1 MSIILHHLNAS
12 RSFRILWL
20 LEEINQ
26 PYELKSYF
34 RDKATNL
41 APQELKNIHPLGKS
55 PVIEL
60 SEKVIAESGAIVE
73 ILIEKF
79 APQLAPAKDSDSYL
93 DYLQWIHFSESSA
106 MVPYLL
112 NIFNSIELKNGTQLK
127 FLDQYAY
134 AELDKVFSYLDQ
146 QLAGKKFLVDNCLT
160 GADFM
165 IGFVVYGLIN
175 SLNIRSKYLNIEQYV
190 ESLKSLESWQ
200 RAMMIEQ
207 NLHQQI
213 NEIDLGKES

>member
-34 RDKATNL
+34 RDKTTNL

-60 SEKVIAESGAIVE
+60 DGKVIAESGAIVE

-79 APQLAPAKDSDSYL
+79 APQLMPAKDSDSYL
-93 DYLQWIHFSESSA
+93 DYLQWVHFSESSA

-127 FLDQYAY
+127 FLDQYAQT
-134 AELDKVFSYLDQ
+134 ELDKVFSYLDQ
-146 QLAGKKFLVDNCLT
+146 QLVGKKFLVGNSLT

-190 ESLKSLESWQ
+190 KSLENLESWQ
-200 RAMMIEQ
+200 KAMSIEQ
-207 NLHQQI
+207 NLHHQT
-213 NEIDLGKES
+213 NA

>member
-34 RDKATNL
+34 RDKTTNL

-60 SEKVIAESGAIVE
+60 NGKVIAESGAIVE

-79 APQLAPAKDSDSYL
+79 APQLMPAKDSDSYL

-127 FLDQYAY
+127 FLDQYAH

-146 QLAGKKFLVDNCLT
+146 QLVGKKFLVGNSLT

-190 ESLKSLESWQ
+190 KSLESLESWQ
-200 RAMMIEQ
+200 KAMSIEK
-207 NLHQQI
+207 NLHHQT
-213 NEIDLGKES
+213 NA

>member
-60 SEKVIAESGAIVE
+60 NGKVITESGAIVE

-79 APQLAPAKDSDSYL
+79 APQLMPAKDSDSYL
-93 DYLQWIHFSESSA
+93 DYLQWVHFSESSA

-127 FLDQYAY
+127 FLDQYART
-134 AELDKVFSYLDQ
+134 ELDKVFSYLDQ
-146 QLAGKKFLVDNCLT
+146 QLVGKKFLVGNSLT

-190 ESLKSLESWQ
+190 KSLENLESWQ
-200 RAMMIEQ
+200 KAMSIEQ
-207 NLHQQI
+207 NLHQQT
-213 NEIDLGKES
+213 NV

>member
-26 PYELKSYF
+26 PYELKSYL
-34 RDKATNL
+34 RDKTTNL

-60 SEKVIAESGAIVE
+60 NGKVIVESGAIVE

-79 APQLAPAKDSDSYL
+79 APQLMPAKDSDSYL
-93 DYLQWIHFSESSA
+93 DYLQWVHFSESSA

-127 FLDQYAY
+127 FLDQYAHT
-134 AELDKVFSYLDQ
+134 ELDKVFSYLDQ
-146 QLAGKKFLVDNCLT
+146 QLVGKKFLVGDCLT

-190 ESLKSLESWQ
+190 KSLENLESWQ
-200 RAMMIEQ
+200 KAMSIEQ
-207 NLHQQI
+207 NLHHQT
-213 NEIDLGKES
+213 NA

>member
-34 RDKATNL
+34 RDKTTNL

-60 SEKVIAESGAIVE
+60 DGKVIAESGAIVE

-79 APQLAPAKDSDSYL
+79 APQLMPAKNSDSYL

-112 NIFNSIELKNGTQLK
+112 NIFNSVELKNGTQLK
-127 FLDQYAY
+127 FLDQYAH

-146 QLAGKKFLVDNCLT
+146 QLVGKKFLVDNCLT

-175 SLNIRSKYLNIEQYV
+175 SLNIRSKYLNIEHYV
-190 ESLKSLESWQ
+190 KSLENLESWQ
-200 RAMMIEQ
+200 KAMSIEQ
-207 NLHQQI
+207 NLPQQT
-213 NEIDLGKES
+213 NA

>member
-34 RDKATNL
+34 RDKTTNL

-60 SEKVIAESGAIVE
+60 DGKVIAESGAIVE

-79 APQLAPAKDSDSYL
+79 APQLMPAKDSDSYL

-106 MVPYLL
+106 VVPYLL
-112 NIFNSIELKNGTQLK
+112 NIFISVELKNGTQLK
-127 FLDQYAY
+127 FLDQYAH

-146 QLAGKKFLVDNCLT
+146 QLVGKKFLVDNCLT

-190 ESLKSLESWQ
+190 KSLESLESWQ
-200 RAMMIEQ
+200 KAMSIEQ
-207 NLHQQI
+207 NLHHRI
-213 NEIDLGKES
+213 NA

>member
-34 RDKATNL
+34 RDKTTNL

-60 SEKVIAESGAIVE
+60 DGKVIAESGAIVE

-79 APQLAPAKDSDSYL
+79 APQLMPAKDSDSYL

-112 NIFNSIELKNGTQLK
+112 NIFNSVELKNGTQLK
-127 FLDQYAY
+127 FLDQYAH

-146 QLAGKKFLVDNCLT
+146 QLVGKKFLVDNCLT

-190 ESLKSLESWQ
+190 KSLENLESWKK
-200 RAMMIEQ
+200 AMSIEQ
-207 NLHQQI
+207 NLHQQT
-213 NEIDLGKES
+213 NA

>member
-34 RDKATNL
+34 RDKTTNL

-60 SEKVIAESGAIVE
+60 DGKVIAESGAIVE

-79 APQLAPAKDSDSYL
+79 APQLMPAKNSDSYL

-112 NIFNSIELKNGTQLK
+112 NIFNSVELKNGTQLK
-127 FLDQYAY
+127 FLDQYAH

-146 QLAGKKFLVDNCLT
+146 QLVGKKFLVDNCLT

-190 ESLKSLESWQ
+190 KSLESLESWQ
-200 RAMMIEQ
+200 KAMSIEQ
-207 NLHQQI
+207 NLHHRI
-213 NEIDLGKES
+213 NA

>member
-34 RDKATNL
+34 RDKTTNL

-60 SEKVIAESGAIVE
+60 DGKVIAESGAIVE

-79 APQLAPAKDSDSYL
+79 APQLMPAKNSDSYL

-112 NIFNSIELKNGTQLK
+112 NIFNSVELKNGTQLK
-127 FLDQYAY
+127 FLDQYAH

-146 QLAGKKFLVDNCLT
+146 QLVGKKFLVDNCLT

-190 ESLKSLESWQ
+190 KSLENLESWQ
-200 RAMMIEQ
+200 KAMSIEQ
-207 NLHQQI
+207 NLHHRI
-213 NEIDLGKES
+213 NA

>member
-34 RDKATNL
+34 RDKTTNL

-60 SEKVIAESGAIVE
+60 NGKVIAESGAIVE

-79 APQLAPAKDSDSYL
+79 APQLMPAKDSDSYV
-93 DYLQWIHFSESSA
+93 DYLQWVHFSESSA

-112 NIFNSIELKNGTQLK
+112 NIFNSIELKSGTQLK
-127 FLDQYAY
+127 FLDQYAH
-134 AELDKVFSYLDQ
+134 AEFDKVFSYLDQ
-146 QLAGKKFLVDNCLT
+146 QLVGKKFLVDNCLT

-190 ESLKSLESWQ
+190 KSLENLESWKK
-200 RAMMIEQ
+200 AMSIEQ
-207 NLHQQI
+207 NLPHRI
-213 NEIDLGKES
+213 NA

>member
-26 PYELKSYF
+26 PYELKNYF
-34 RDKATNL
+34 RDKTTNL

-60 SEKVIAESGAIVE
+60 DGKVIVESGAIVE

-79 APQLAPAKDSDSYL
+79 APQLMPAKDSDSYF
-93 DYLQWIHFSESSA
+93 DYLQWVHFSESSA

-127 FLDQYAY
+127 FLDQYAHV
-134 AELDKVFSYLDQ
+134 ELDKVFSYLDQ
-146 QLAGKKFLVDNCLT
+146 QLVGKKFLVGNSLT

-190 ESLKSLESWQ
+190 KSLENLESWQ
-200 RAMMIEQ
+200 KAMSIEQ
-207 NLHQQI
+207 NLHHQT
-213 NEIDLGKES
+213 NA

>member
-34 RDKATNL
+34 RDKTTNL

-60 SEKVIAESGAIVE
+60 NGKVIVESGAIVE

-79 APQLAPAKDSDSYL
+79 APQLMPAKDSDSYL
-93 DYLQWIHFSESSA
+93 DYLQWVHFSESSA

-127 FLDQYAY
+127 FLDQYART
-134 AELDKVFSYLDQ
+134 ELDKVFSYLDQ
-146 QLAGKKFLVDNCLT
+146 QLVGKKFLVDNCLT

-190 ESLKSLESWQ
+190 KSLENLESWQ
-200 RAMMIEQ
+200 KAMSIEQ
-207 NLHQQI
+207 NLHHQT
-213 NEIDLGKES
+213 NA

>member
-34 RDKATNL
+34 RDKTTNL

-60 SEKVIAESGAIVE
+60 EGKVIAESGAIVE

-79 APQLAPAKDSDSYL
+79 APQLMPAKDSDSYL

-127 FLDQYAY
+127 FLDQYAH

-146 QLAGKKFLVDNCLT
+146 QLIGKKFLVDNCLT

-190 ESLKSLESWQ
+190 KSLENLESWQ
-200 RAMMIEQ
+200 KAMSIEQ
-207 NLHQQI
+207 NLHHRI
-213 NEIDLGKES
+213 NA

>member
-34 RDKATNL
+34 RDKTTNL

-60 SEKVIAESGAIVE
+60 NGKVIAESGAIVE

-79 APQLAPAKDSDSYL
+79 APQLMPAKDSDSYL

-127 FLDQYAY
+127 FLDQYAH

-146 QLAGKKFLVDNCLT
+146 QLVGKKFLVDNCLT

-190 ESLKSLESWQ
+190 KSLESLESWQ
-200 RAMMIEQ
+200 KAMSIEQ
-207 NLHQQI
+207 NLHHQI
-213 NEIDLGKES
+213 NA

>member
-34 RDKATNL
+34 RDKTTNL

-60 SEKVIAESGAIVE
+60 NGKVIAESGAIVE

-79 APQLAPAKDSDSYL
+79 APQLMPAKDSDSYL
-93 DYLQWIHFSESSA
+93 DYLQWVHFSESSA

-127 FLDQYAY
+127 FLDQYAQT
-134 AELDKVFSYLDQ
+134 ELDKVFSYLDQ
-146 QLAGKKFLVDNCLT
+146 QLVGKKFLVGNSLT

-190 ESLKSLESWQ
+190 KGLENLESWQ
-200 RAMMIEQ
+200 KAMSIEQ
-207 NLHQQI
+207 NLHHQTHV
-213 NEIDLGKES
+213 

>member
-34 RDKATNL
+34 RDKTTNL

-60 SEKVIAESGAIVE
+60 NGKVIAESGAIVE

-79 APQLAPAKDSDSYL
+79 APQLMPAKDSDSYL
-93 DYLQWIHFSESSA
+93 DYLQWVHFSESSA

-127 FLDQYAY
+127 FLDQYAQT
-134 AELDKVFSYLDQ
+134 ELDKVFSYLDQ
-146 QLAGKKFLVDNCLT
+146 QLVGKKFLVGDCLT

-190 ESLKSLESWQ
+190 KGLENLESWQ
-200 RAMMIEQ
+200 KAMSIEQ
-207 NLHQQI
+207 NLHQQT
-213 NEIDLGKES
+213 NA

>member
-34 RDKATNL
+34 RDKTTNL

-60 SEKVIAESGAIVE
+60 NGKVIAESGAIVE

-79 APQLAPAKDSDSYL
+79 APQLMPAKDSDSYL
-93 DYLQWIHFSESSA
+93 DYLQWVHFSESSA

-127 FLDQYAY
+127 FLDQYAQT
-134 AELDKVFSYLDQ
+134 ELDKVFSYLDQ
-146 QLAGKKFLVDNCLT
+146 QLVGKKFLVGDCLT

-175 SLNIRSKYLNIEQYV
+175 SLNIGSKYLNIEQYV
-190 ESLKSLESWQ
+190 KGLESLESWKK
-200 RAMMIEQ
+200 AMSIEQ
-207 NLHQQI
+207 NLHQQT
-213 NEIDLGKES
+213 NA

>member
-34 RDKATNL
+34 RDKTANL

-60 SEKVIAESGAIVE
+60 NGKVIAESGAIVE

-79 APQLAPAKDSDSYL
+79 APQLMPAKDSDSYL
-93 DYLQWIHFSESSA
+93 DYLQWVHFSESSA

-127 FLDQYAY
+127 FLDQYAHT
-134 AELDKVFSYLDQ
+134 ELDKVFSYLDQ
-146 QLAGKKFLVDNCLT
+146 QLVGKKFLVGNSLT

-190 ESLKSLESWQ
+190 KSLENLESWQ
-200 RAMMIEQ
+200 KAMSIEQ
-207 NLHQQI
+207 NLHHQT
-213 NEIDLGKES
+213 NA

>member
-26 PYELKSYF
+26 PYELKTYF
-34 RDKATNL
+34 RDKTTNL

-60 SEKVIAESGAIVE
+60 NGKVIAESGAIVE

-79 APQLAPAKDSDSYL
+79 APQLVPAKDSDSYF
-93 DYLQWIHFSESSA
+93 DYLQWVHFSESSA

-127 FLDQYAY
+127 FLDQYART
-134 AELDKVFSYLDQ
+134 ELDKVFSYLDQ
-146 QLAGKKFLVDNCLT
+146 QLVGKKFLVGDCLT

-190 ESLKSLESWQ
+190 KSLENLESWQ
-200 RAMMIEQ
+200 KAMSIEQ
-207 NLHQQI
+207 NLHHQT
-213 NEIDLGKES
+213 NA

>member
-34 RDKATNL
+34 RDNTTNL

-60 SEKVIAESGAIVE
+60 NGKVITESGAIVE

-79 APQLAPAKDSDSYL
+79 APQLMPAKDSDSYL
-93 DYLQWIHFSESSA
+93 DYLQWVHFSESSA

-127 FLDQYAY
+127 FLDQYAQT
-134 AELDKVFSYLDQ
+134 ELDKVFSYLDQ
-146 QLAGKKFLVDNCLT
+146 QLVGKKFLVGDCLT

-190 ESLKSLESWQ
+190 KSLENLESWQ
-200 RAMMIEQ
+200 KAMSIEQ
-207 NLHQQI
+207 NLHHQT
-213 NEIDLGKES
+213 NA

>member
-34 RDKATNL
+34 RDKTTNL

-60 SEKVIAESGAIVE
+60 NGKVITESGAIVE

-79 APQLAPAKDSDSYL
+79 APQLMPAKDSDSYF
-93 DYLQWIHFSESSA
+93 DYLQWVHFSESSA

-127 FLDQYAY
+127 FLDQYAHT
-134 AELDKVFSYLDQ
+134 ELDKVFSYLDQ
-146 QLAGKKFLVDNCLT
+146 QLVGKKFLVGDCLT

-190 ESLKSLESWQ
+190 KSLENLESWQ
-200 RAMMIEQ
+200 KAMSIEQ
-207 NLHQQI
+207 NLHHQT
-213 NEIDLGKES
+213 NA

>member
-34 RDKATNL
+34 RDKTTNL

-60 SEKVIAESGAIVE
+60 DGKVIAESGAIVE

-79 APQLAPAKDSDSYL
+79 APQLMPAKDSDSYL

-127 FLDQYAY
+127 FLDQYAH

-146 QLAGKKFLVDNCLT
+146 QLVGKKFLVDNCLT

-190 ESLKSLESWQ
+190 KDLENLESWKK
-200 RAMMIEQ
+200 AMSIEQ
-207 NLHQQI
+207 NLHQQT
-213 NEIDLGKES
+213 NA

>member
-26 PYELKSYF
+26 PYELKRYF
-34 RDKATNL
+34 RDKTTNL

-60 SEKVIAESGAIVE
+60 NGKVIAESGAIVE

-79 APQLAPAKDSDSYL
+79 APQLMPAKDSDSYL
-93 DYLQWIHFSESSA
+93 DYLQWVHFSESSA

-112 NIFNSIELKNGTQLK
+112 NIFNSIELRNGTQLK
-127 FLDQYAY
+127 FLDQYAH

-146 QLAGKKFLVDNCLT
+146 QLLGKKFLVGNSLT

-190 ESLKSLESWQ
+190 KSLESLESWQ
-200 RAMMIEQ
+200 KAMSIEQ
-207 NLHQQI
+207 NLHHQT
-213 NEIDLGKES
+213 NA

>member
-34 RDKATNL
+34 RDKTTNL

-60 SEKVIAESGAIVE
+60 NGKVIVESGAIVE

-79 APQLAPAKDSDSYL
+79 APQLMPAKDSDSYL
-93 DYLQWIHFSESSA
+93 DYLQWVHFSESSA

-127 FLDQYAY
+127 FLDQYAQT
-134 AELDKVFSYLDQ
+134 ELDKVFSYLDQ
-146 QLAGKKFLVDNCLT
+146 QLVGKRFLVGDNLT

-190 ESLKSLESWQ
+190 KGLENLESWQ
-200 RAMMIEQ
+200 KAMSIEQ
-207 NLHQQI
+207 NLHQHT
-213 NEIDLGKES
+213 NA

>member
-34 RDKATNL
+34 RDKTTNL

-60 SEKVIAESGAIVE
+60 DGKVIAESGAIVE

-79 APQLAPAKDSDSYL
+79 APQLMPAKDSDSYL

-112 NIFNSIELKNGTQLK
+112 NIFNSVELKNGTQLK
-127 FLDQYAY
+127 FLDQYAH

-146 QLAGKKFLVDNCLT
+146 QLVGKKFLVGNCLT

-190 ESLKSLESWQ
+190 KSLENLESWKK
-200 RAMMIEQ
+200 AMSIEQ
-207 NLHQQI
+207 NLHPQI
-213 NEIDLGKES
+213 NA

>member
-34 RDKATNL
+34 RDKTTNL

-60 SEKVIAESGAIVE
+60 NGKVIAESGAIVE

-79 APQLAPAKDSDSYL
+79 APQLMPAKDSDSYL
-93 DYLQWIHFSESSA
+93 DYLQWVHFSESSA

-127 FLDQYAY
+127 FLDQYART
-134 AELDKVFSYLDQ
+134 ELDKVFSYLDQ
-146 QLAGKKFLVDNCLT
+146 QLVGKKFLVGDCLT

-190 ESLKSLESWQ
+190 KSLENLESWQ
-200 RAMMIEQ
+200 KAMSIEQ
-207 NLHQQI
+207 NLHH
-213 NEIDLGKES
+213 

>member
-34 RDKATNL
+34 RDKTTNL

-60 SEKVIAESGAIVE
+60 NGKVIAESGAIVE

-79 APQLAPAKDSDSYL
+79 APQLMPAKDSDSYL
-93 DYLQWIHFSESSA
+93 DYLQWVHFSESSA

-127 FLDQYAY
+127 FLDQYAQT
-134 AELDKVFSYLDQ
+134 ELDKVFSYLDQ
-146 QLAGKKFLVDNCLT
+146 QLVGKKFLVGNSLT

-175 SLNIRSKYLNIEQYV
+175 SLNIRSKYLHIEQYV
-190 ESLKSLESWQ
+190 KGLENLESWQ
-200 RAMMIEQ
+200 KAMSIEQ
-207 NLHQQI
+207 NLHHQT
-213 NEIDLGKES
+213 NA

>member
-34 RDKATNL
+34 RDKTTNL

-60 SEKVIAESGAIVE
+60 NGKVIAESGAIVE

-79 APQLAPAKDSDSYL
+79 APQLMPAKDSDSYL
-93 DYLQWIHFSESSA
+93 DYLQWVHFSESSA

-127 FLDQYAY
+127 FLDQYAHT
-134 AELDKVFSYLDQ
+134 ELDKVFSYLDQ
-146 QLAGKKFLVDNCLT
+146 QLVGKKFLVGNSLT

-165 IGFVVYGLIN
+165 IAFVVYGLIN

-190 ESLKSLESWQ
+190 KSLENLESWQ
-200 RAMMIEQ
+200 KAMSIEQ
-207 NLHQQI
+207 NLHHQT
-213 NEIDLGKES
+213 NA

>member
-34 RDKATNL
+34 RDKNTNL

-60 SEKVIAESGAIVE
+60 DGKVIVESGAIVE

-79 APQLAPAKDSDSYL
+79 APQLMPVKDSDSYL
-93 DYLQWIHFSESSA
+93 DYLQWVHFSESSA

-127 FLDQYAY
+127 FLDQYAHT
-134 AELDKVFSYLDQ
+134 ELDKVFSYLDQ
-146 QLAGKKFLVDNCLT
+146 QLVGKKFLVGDCLT

-190 ESLKSLESWQ
+190 KSLENLESWQ
-200 RAMMIEQ
+200 KAMSIEQ
-207 NLHQQI
+207 NLHHQT
-213 NEIDLGKES
+213 NA

>member
-34 RDKATNL
+34 RDKTTNL

-60 SEKVIAESGAIVE
+60 NGKVIAESGAIVE

-79 APQLAPAKDSDSYL
+79 APQLMPAKDSDSYL
-93 DYLQWIHFSESSA
+93 DYLQWVHFSESSA

-127 FLDQYAY
+127 FLDQYAQT
-134 AELDKVFSYLDQ
+134 ELDKVFSYLDQ
-146 QLAGKKFLVDNCLT
+146 QLVGKRFLVGDNLT

-190 ESLKSLESWQ
+190 KGLENLESWQ
-200 RAMMIEQ
+200 KAMSIEQ
-207 NLHQQI
+207 NLHQQT
-213 NEIDLGKES
+213 NA

>member
-34 RDKATNL
+34 RDKTTNL

-60 SEKVIAESGAIVE
+60 NGKVIAESGAIVE

-79 APQLAPAKDSDSYL
+79 APQLMPAKDSDSYL
-93 DYLQWIHFSESSA
+93 DYLQWVHFSESSA

-127 FLDQYAY
+127 FLDQYAQT
-134 AELDKVFSYLDQ
+134 ELDKVFSYLDQ
-146 QLAGKKFLVDNCLT
+146 QLVGKKFLVGDYLT

-190 ESLKSLESWQ
+190 KGLENLESWQ
-200 RAMMIEQ
+200 KAMSIEQ
-207 NLHQQI
+207 NLHHQT
-213 NEIDLGKES
+213 NA

>member
-26 PYELKSYF
+26 PYELKIYF
-34 RDKATNL
+34 RDKTTNL

-60 SEKVIAESGAIVE
+60 NGKVIVESGAIVE

-79 APQLAPAKDSDSYL
+79 APQLMPAKDSDSYL
-93 DYLQWIHFSESSA
+93 DYLQWVHFSESSA

-127 FLDQYAY
+127 FLDQYAHV
-134 AELDKVFSYLDQ
+134 ELDKVFSYLDQ
-146 QLAGKKFLVDNCLT
+146 QLVGKKFLVGDCLT

-190 ESLKSLESWQ
+190 KSLENLESWQ
-200 RAMMIEQ
+200 KAMSIEQ
-207 NLHQQI
+207 NLHHQT
-213 NEIDLGKES
+213 NA

>member
-20 LEEINQ
+20 LEEIKQ

-34 RDKATNL
+34 RDKTTNL

-60 SEKVIAESGAIVE
+60 DGKVIAESGAIVE

-79 APQLAPAKDSDSYL
+79 APQLMPAKDSDSYL
-93 DYLQWIHFSESSA
+93 DYLQWVHFSESSA

-127 FLDQYAY
+127 FLDQYAH

-146 QLAGKKFLVDNCLT
+146 QLVGKKFLVDNCLT

-190 ESLKSLESWQ
+190 KSLENLESWQ
-200 RAMMIEQ
+200 KAMSIEK
-207 NLHQQI
+207 NLPHQI
-213 NEIDLGKES
+213 NA

>member
-20 LEEINQ
+20 LEEIKQ

-34 RDKATNL
+34 RDKTTNL

-60 SEKVIAESGAIVE
+60 DGKVIAESGAIVE

-79 APQLAPAKDSDSYL
+79 APQLMPAKDSDSYL

-127 FLDQYAY
+127 FLDQYAH

-146 QLAGKKFLVDNCLT
+146 QLVGKKFLVDNCLT

-190 ESLKSLESWQ
+190 KSLEKLESWQ
-200 RAMMIEQ
+200 KAMSIEK
-207 NLHQQI
+207 NLPHQI
-213 NEIDLGKES
+213 NA

>member
-20 LEEINQ
+20 FEEINQ

-34 RDKATNL
+34 RDKTTNL

-60 SEKVIAESGAIVE
+60 DGKVIAESGAIVE

-79 APQLAPAKDSDSYL
+79 APQLMPAKDSDSYL

-127 FLDQYAY
+127 FLDQYAQT
-134 AELDKVFSYLDQ
+134 ELDKVFSYLDQ
-146 QLAGKKFLVDNCLT
+146 QLVGKKFLVGDYLT

-190 ESLKSLESWQ
+190 KGLENLESWKK
-200 RAMMIEQ
+200 AMSIEQ
-207 NLHQQI
+207 NLHQQT
-213 NEIDLGKES
+213 NA

>member
-34 RDKATNL
+34 RDKTTNL

-60 SEKVIAESGAIVE
+60 NGKVIAESGAIVE

-79 APQLAPAKDSDSYL
+79 APQLMPAKDSDSYL

-127 FLDQYAY
+127 FLDQYAH

-146 QLAGKKFLVDNCLT
+146 QLVGKKFLVGNNLT

-190 ESLKSLESWQ
+190 KNLESLESWQ
-200 RAMMIEQ
+200 KAMSIEQ
-207 NLHQQI
+207 NLHHQT
-213 NEIDLGKES
+213 NA

>member
-26 PYELKSYF
+26 PYELKRYF
-34 RDKATNL
+34 RDKTTNL

-60 SEKVIAESGAIVE
+60 NGKVIAESGAIVE

-79 APQLAPAKDSDSYL
+79 APQLMPAKDSDSYL
-93 DYLQWIHFSESSA
+93 DYLQWVHFSESSA

-127 FLDQYAY
+127 FLDQYAQT
-134 AELDKVFSYLDQ
+134 ELDKVFSYLDQ
-146 QLAGKKFLVDNCLT
+146 QLVGKKFLVGNCLT

-190 ESLKSLESWQ
+190 KGLENLESWKK
-200 RAMMIEQ
+200 AMSIEQ
-207 NLHQQI
+207 NLH
-213 NEIDLGKES
+213 

>member
-60 SEKVIAESGAIVE
+60 NGKVIVESGAIVE

-79 APQLAPAKDSDSYL
+79 APQLMPVKDSDSYL
-93 DYLQWIHFSESSA
+93 DYLQWVHFSESSA

-127 FLDQYAY
+127 FLDQYAQT
-134 AELDKVFSYLDQ
+134 ELDKVFSYLDQ
-146 QLAGKKFLVDNCLT
+146 QLVGKRFLVGDNLT

-190 ESLKSLESWQ
+190 KGLENLESWQ
-200 RAMMIEQ
+200 KAMSIEQ
-207 NLHQQI
+207 NLHQHT
-213 NEIDLGKES
+213 NA